1 VVRLASTEENGCSAL
16 GETAVGAIIASS
28 PAAAFLRSVPPS
40 PAAPSL
46 SMIRRLEPVAENA
59 AETVSAATLP
69 AAIAPAEL
77 APAEL
82 APANP
87 YASPATVETPKPLAE
102 PSAYGQTF
110 WLCYL
115 SNAAL
120 TAAAAILYRYADF
133 VHLFGGGEFELGW
146 IVGVGMTGS
155 LAMRYWLGTGI
166 DRLGP
171 RRVWLASQALFAG
184 VVAAHVLIT
193 TINSPTVYLLRIVY
207 CIAVAGVF
215 GSSITFI
222 SHTIPLARMAEVLG
236 TLGTSGFL
244 GMAIG
249 PALGDWLAG
258 NLAAASLAERTVA
271 MHNMFLLSAGLGVLA
286 LVAAAIA
293 TRGVEAP
300 VRRRRPP
307 TFWLLRRYH
316 PGALLSVGFAMG
328 VLITLPSTFLRAY
341 THDLGI
347 AGMQL
352 FFFVYAPTA
361 FIARLSTRR
370 MSADFGT
377 RPVILAGLALGAAS
391 ALSYLAVDRE
401 AMLAVPAVLAGF
413 SHALLFP
420 TLMAAGAMAFPE
432 RHRGLATTLMLASMD
447 VGTLVGSPLVGGTV
461 ELSRELGLPAYPTT
475 FAVVAAVI
483 ALAFIAYARR
493 PRSSP

>member
-1 VVRLASTEENGCSAL
+1 
-16 GETAVGAIIASS
+16 
-28 PAAAFLRSVPPS
+28 
-40 PAAPSL
+40 
-46 SMIRRLEPVAENA
+46 MIRRLDAA
-59 AETVSAATLP
+59 AEAPP
-69 AAIAPAEL
+69 AEIAPAEVAPAQL

-82 APANP
+82 APAI
-87 YASPATVETPKPLAE
+87 PLPRPRAFGAPSAHAA
-102 PSAYGQTF
+102 PSAYGKTF

-146 IVGVGMTGS
+146 IVGIGMTGS
-155 LAMRYWLGTGI
+155 LAMRWWLGTGI

-171 RRVWLASQALFAG
+171 RRVWLASQALFAA
-184 VVAAHVLIT
+184 VVAAHVLVT
-193 TINSPTVYLLRIVY
+193 TIDGPTVYALRILY

-222 SHTIPLARMAEVLG
+222 SHTIPVPRMAEVLG

-258 NLAAASLAERTVA
+258 DLAAASLAERTAA
-271 MHNMFLLSAGLGVLA
+271 MHGMFYLSAGLGVFA
-286 LVAAAIA
+286 LAAAAWA
-293 TRGVEAP
+293 TRGSAP
-300 VRRRRPP
+300 PEPRRRPP

-341 THDLGI
+341 TRDLGI
-347 AGMQL
+347 AEMQL
-352 FFFVYAPTA
+352 FFFVYTPTA
-361 FIARLSTRR
+361 FIARLATRR
-370 MSADFGT
+370 MSADFGN
-377 RPVILAGLALGAAS
+377 RPVILVGLALGAAS

-401 AMLAVPAVLAGF
+401 ALLALPAVLAGF

-420 TLMAAGAMAFPE
+420 TLMAAGAMAFPD

-461 ELSRELGLPAYPTT
+461 ELARQWRLPAYPTT
-475 FAVVAAVI
+475 FGVVAAVVAA
-483 ALAFIAYARR
+483 AFVAYARR
-493 PRSSP
+493 PGKVS